1 MLQLTQVWELWRV
14 DRALD
19 IVDSSINESFVSLEV
34 LRCIQ
39 IGLLCVQ
46 ENAMD
51 RPTMLAVILMLSSE
65 ITLPS
70 PKQPA
75 FIFQRATNEF
85 ESITGGEPY
94 SINDMTITEF
104 EAR

>member
-65 ITLPS
+65 IILPS

-85 ESITGGEPY
+85 ESITRGELY